1 GKGSGKTKIPKPKAK
16 QEKQEVE
23 IKQRM
28 SVAELAQAMNKDV
41 DHVYEAL
48 LHTTID
54 LDSLEPDSLLDEVW
68 IKEAVKKSGMKYK
81 WAKLTEGKVRENKD
95 AVNRPPADPKVLVAR
110 PPVVTIMGHVDHGKT
125 TLLDSLR
132 KSQVVAMEAGGITQH
147 IGAFLVQ
154 LPSGEKITF
163 LDTPG
168 HAAFSAMR
176 ARGAHVTDIVILVV
190 AADDGVMKQ
199 TIESIQHA
207 KNAKVPIILA
217 VNKCDKPDADTERV
231 KKELLVHDVVCE
243 EYGGEVQAVH
253 VSALKGDNLKSLA
266 EATVTLAEVLELK
279 ADPTGLVEGTVIES
293 RTDKGKGPVTTAIIQ
308 RGTLKKGCT
317 LVAGKSWAK
326 VRWMFDENNR
336 AMSEAGPSTPVEIV
350 GWKDVPSAGEEIL
363 EVESE
368 QRAREVIEWRKYI
381 EEQEKLKED
390 QQVIEAKQKEHQE
403 SYSKERDSMSHLNWR
418 QKKSAMYRANKQRMA
433 FRPKER
439 MENEQLALP
448 VIIKGDVDGSVEAI
462 LNILDSYDAD
472 EQCELDIVHFGV
484 GDISENDINLAETF
498 SGSGLKP
505 SLRKPSSKSVYLQ
518 LKVSADQNQS
528 DNASE
533 KDSDISI
540 KQALLISMDREIG
553 FLWQCKSSVASLVS
567 GVVYGFNVDAN
578 KAIQQAAVKKGV
590 QIKLHNIIYKL
601 IDDLKEELS
610 SKLPPTVAE
619 NVVGEASVLAT
630 FYVTVGKKK
639 LPVAGCRVNKGQLD
653 RKMKFKLVRRGD
665 IIWKG
670 SLTTLKHLKDDV
682 QTVKTGMECGLSMD
696 KDIDFQPGDEVVCYE
711 DTEKQ
716 QEICWDPGIEIIK
729 KDSAELE
736 AQIQKIRE
744 SRKKQTQS
752 PEEASKKREVNSS
765 TKIPGLTFEESL
777 NPEALTKHLEYLEGK
792 LTEIKQKKNSSYV
805 PLHVKAEVDH
815 KMKQTFEQRE
825 ELAAENEKLRLRY
838 RRMKL
843 LADAVSSWERS
854 DGNIPLLE
862 FMSPTL
868 KQASELKVTDA
879 AYNSMDSVGFEEDD
893 PLKIKASELL
903 LEYIERF
910 LELFEGGH
918 YEAAAFHAANSPHGV
933 LRNSKTMKRFKAIT
947 EYKGKFPPQLLF
959 FQALMISSNAVK
971 HPPDA
976 DMSVEGVQCALK
988 HNCLESVVN
997 WVTQKR
1003 LTYSEKLAE
1012 VLCEFG
1018 ESKPEINDTCLALA
1032 QLVYTHCALHREAA
1046 LCLCKRGMIHGAID
1060 YVYHCKKFNMDDC
1073 LYLLK
1078 HCQSPQLLQSLTHK
1092 YNGRP
1097 AALSVGLTV
1106 LSLTS
1111 TNIKS
1116 FGFQLLENIYAC
1128 GKSKLT
1134 SAEQIL
1140 G

>member
-1 GKGSGKTKIPKPKAK
+1 MSGKLFLENLLRYNTACRQLCALCYKEVHRTQRPTLGSPAYCTKLSRFLNTPKWCNETLIMVSISQTRLFSTKLGKGSGKTKIPKPKAK

-132 KSQVVAMEAGGITQH
+132 KSQVAAMEAGGITQH

-498 SGSGLKP
+498 SG
-505 SLRKPSSKSVYLQ
+505 
-518 LKVSADQNQS
+518 
-528 DNASE
+528 
-533 KDSDISI
+533 
-540 KQALLISMDREIG
+540 
-553 FLWQCKSSVASLVS
+553 
-567 GVVYGFNVDAN
+567 VVYGFNVDAN

-716 QEICWDPGIEIIK
+716 QEICWDPG
-729 KDSAELE
+729 
-736 AQIQKIRE
+736 
-744 SRKKQTQS
+744 
-752 PEEASKKREVNSS
+752 
-765 TKIPGLTFEESL
+765 F
-777 NPEALTKHLEYLEGK
+777 
-792 LTEIKQKKNSSYV
+792 
-805 PLHVKAEVDH
+805 
-815 KMKQTFEQRE
+815 
-825 ELAAENEKLRLRY
+825 
-838 RRMKL
+838 
-843 LADAVSSWERS
+843 
-854 DGNIPLLE
+854 
-862 FMSPTL
+862 
-868 KQASELKVTDA
+868 
-879 AYNSMDSVGFEEDD
+879 
-893 PLKIKASELL
+893 
-903 LEYIERF
+903 
-910 LELFEGGH
+910 
-918 YEAAAFHAANSPHGV
+918 
-933 LRNSKTMKRFKAIT
+933 
-947 EYKGKFPPQLLF
+947 
-959 FQALMISSNAVK
+959 
-971 HPPDA
+971 
-976 DMSVEGVQCALK
+976 
-988 HNCLESVVN
+988 
-997 WVTQKR
+997 
-1003 LTYSEKLAE
+1003 
-1012 VLCEFG
+1012 
-1018 ESKPEINDTCLALA
+1018 
-1032 QLVYTHCALHREAA
+1032 
-1046 LCLCKRGMIHGAID
+1046 
-1060 YVYHCKKFNMDDC
+1060 
-1073 LYLLK
+1073 
-1078 HCQSPQLLQSLTHK
+1078 
-1092 YNGRP
+1092 
-1097 AALSVGLTV
+1097 
-1106 LSLTS
+1106 
-1111 TNIKS
+1111 
-1116 FGFQLLENIYAC
+1116 
-1128 GKSKLT
+1128 
-1134 SAEQIL
+1134 
-1140 G
+1140 